1 MKKKDEILLW
11 KCLKQLLRNQIR
23 LMIWTTENTKLQQ
36 NEVEKSSK
44 LKEDCQSII
53 DTLENSK

>member
-23 LMIWTTENTKLQQ
+23 LVVWTTENTELQQ
-36 NEVEKSSK
+36 KEVKKTSK

-53 DTLENSK
+53 DTLESLK